1 MSSSAGPSEFGTP
14 TVEDTTD
21 EIEASFWMTL
31 WFISAEK
38 PRPPYSFGMF
48 RPKNLLRLMYSHNSG
63 GRSARTWVMSQSSV
77 IRHSVSQGPSRNA
90 CSSAVSCGFGK
101 SSNWFHAGLPE
112 NSSPSK
118 PTVPDSSA
126 VRSVSD
132 SGGSSLV

>member
-14 TVEDTTD
+14 TVELTTLL
-21 EIEASFWMTL
+21 IEASFWMTL

-38 PRPPYSFGMF
+38 PRPPYSFGMI
-48 RPKNLLRLMYSHNSG
+48 RPKNLLRLMKSHSSG

-77 IRHSVSQGPSRNA
+77 IRHSSSHGPSRKA
-90 CSSAVSCGFGK
+90 CSSAVSCGFGRV
-101 SSNWFHAGLPE
+101 SNWFQSGSPE
-112 NSSPSK
+112 NSWPSK

-132 SGGSSLV
+132 SGGNSLV